1 MSAAAKSEPVEVRIL
16 DREYLVACPEDERDD
31 LIAAAKLL
39 DKRMR
44 EVRDGNRLAGI
55 DRIAVLAAL
64 NLAHDL
70 HSLGESRQ
78 RGQREER
85 RTLEDLCDR
94 LDRLLAQAES

>member
-1 MSAAAKSEPVEVRIL
+1 MSAGAKSKPVEVRIL
-16 DREYLVACPEDERDD
+16 DREYLVACPEDEQDD
-31 LIAAAKLL
+31 LLAAAKLL

-44 EVRDGNRLAGI
+44 EVRDSHRLAGI

-70 HSLGESRQ
+70 HSLSESRQ

-85 RTLEDLCDR
+85 RNMEDLCDR

>member
-31 LIAAAKLL
+31 LVAAARLL

-70 HSLGESRQ
+70 HSLTESRQ

-94 LDRLLAQAES
+94 LDRLLAQAEA

>member
-1 MSAAAKSEPVEVRIL
+1 MSAAASNEPVEVRIL
-16 DREYLVACPEDERDD
+16 DRDYLVACPEDERDD
-31 LIAAAKLL
+31 LIAAARLL

-44 EVRDGNRLAGI
+44 EVRDGKRLAGI

-94 LDRLLAQAES
+94 LDRLLAQADA